1 MHGQGTFYDPRLDD
15 PVRFPVAARA
25 GFGNVRSTP
34 DLVTPKL
41 GALHFYQLAI
51 PAPAPPPGSF
61 DAAAAL
67 RGDALFTGKAGC
79 ARCHV
84 PPLYTEPGW
93 NMHTAAEI
101 GLDDF
106 QARRAPDER
115 YRTAPLR
122 GLWTHQRGGFYHD
135 GRFGT
140 LHDVVAHYDGFFG
153 LNLTDAEIGDLIEF
167 LKSL

>member
-1 MHGQGTFYDPRLDD
+1 
-15 PVRFPVAARA
+15 
-25 GFGNVRSTP
+25 
-34 DLVTPKL
+34 
-41 GALHFYQLAI
+41 
-51 PAPAPPPGSF
+51 
-61 DAAAAL
+61 
-67 RGDALFTGKAGC
+67 
-79 ARCHV
+79 
-84 PPLYTEPGW
+84 
-93 NMHTAAEI
+93 MHTAAEI